1 MDLNLASKYAILPPI
16 QEDSIELQCAL
27 LKEVGMS
34 YGEDDNRIK
43 GMLLDMENK
52 DVVKAAEKGN
62 KTQQL

>member
-1 MDLNLASKYAILPPI
+1 MCCGKNSSSATCGHGAEIACMK
-16 QEDSIELQCAL
+16 
-27 LKEVGMS
+27 
-34 YGEDDNRIK
+34 EDDNRIK